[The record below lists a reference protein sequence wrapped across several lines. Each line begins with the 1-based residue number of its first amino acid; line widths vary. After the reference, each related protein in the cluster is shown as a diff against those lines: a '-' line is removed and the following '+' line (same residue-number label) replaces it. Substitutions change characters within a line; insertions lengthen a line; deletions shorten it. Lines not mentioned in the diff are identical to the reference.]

1 MSKSLALQFDK
12 LINQSSH
19 ILILLPESPQNDFFC
34 SALALTHFCETKTI
48 ITSLAFYDPYEETS
62 SLNFLPHAA
71 HSKIIHS
78 ISGSRDLILSF
89 NTKYNDIIN
98 TRMERTEDHFN
109 IIITPE
115 KGMIDSRDFS
125 FLPDKFPYDL
135 IVTIGAIDKESMG
148 KIYDEVPDVFY
159 EIPIINID
167 NKSSNEQF
175 GQLNIINAVASS
187 VSEVIGDLFEQILK
201 IKLSAECA
209 QCLLTGIISTTNSF
223 QNHNT
228 TPHALTL
235 SSRLIEYGADQQAVI
250 KNLYRNQTFS
260 LLQLWGRAMKKL
272 TTLPCHK
279 KIVITSI
286 TQHDLTQTRAEKKQ
300 LHIILQKMKQNYPS
314 GKIFI
319 LLYEKNVNQFVA
331 LIDTKNAN
339 IELDQNLDHITMLTD
354 HSYEVFFSAHT
365 FDETSEELCSLF
377 SPYISSL
384 D

>member
-1 MSKSLALQFDK
+1 MSKSLASQFDK

-19 ILILLPESPQNDFFC
+19 ILILLPESPQNDLFC
-34 SALALTHFCETKTI
+34 SSLALTHFCETKNI
-48 ITSLAFYDPYEETS
+48 MTSIAFYDPYEEIS
-62 SLNFLPHAA
+62 SLNFLPQASQ
-71 HSKIIHS
+71 SKIIHS
-78 ISGSRDLILSF
+78 ISGSRNLILSF
-89 NTKYNDIIN
+89 NTKFNDIIN
-98 TRMERTEDHFN
+98 TRIERTEDHLN

-115 KGMIDSRDFS
+115 KGMIDSRDFT

-135 IVTIGAIDKESMG
+135 IVTIGAIDKEAMG

-159 EIPIINID
+159 EIPIVNID
-167 NKSSNEQF
+167 NKSANEQY
-175 GQLNIINAVASS
+175 GQLNIVNAIASS

-201 IKLSAECA
+201 TRLSPECA
-209 QCLLTGIISTTNSF
+209 QCLLTGIISATNSF

-235 SSRLIEYGADQQAVI
+235 SSRLIEYGADQQSII

-286 TQHDLTQTRAEKKQ
+286 TQHDLLQTRAEKKQ
-300 LHIILQKMKQNYPS
+300 LHIILQKMTQSYPS

-319 LLYEKNVNQFVA
+319 LLYEKSVDQFIA

-339 IELDQNLDHITMLTD
+339 ITLDNDLDHILMLTD
-354 HSYEVFFSAHT
+354 HSYEVTFYTHT
-365 FDETSEELCSLF
+365 FDETSKELCDLF
-377 SPYISSL
+377 SPYIASL